1 MPNCKT
7 SKLFYF
13 LSFMYSLQIIL
24 KIRLMEEISRRSLS
38 FTTFHI
44 YLDHEAL
51 SLVST
56 DANGIA
62 NLTINTAI
70 KNLDLQIIET
80 GPNFSTSPVFE
91 IFDEN
96 NVLKR
101 SNVSVNILPRMV
113 IIHFEWNRRGS
124 SVARSESV

>member
-1 MPNCKT
+1 
-7 SKLFYF
+7 
-13 LSFMYSLQIIL
+13 
-24 KIRLMEEISRRSLS
+24 MEENSRRSLS

-62 NLTINTAI
+62 NLTISTAI
-70 KNLDLQIIET
+70 KYLDLQIIET

-113 IIHFEWNRRGS
+113 TIHFKGMLACITLAFS
-124 SVARSESV
+124 IVCGGTHDL

>member
-1 MPNCKT
+1 
-7 SKLFYF
+7 
-13 LSFMYSLQIIL
+13 
-24 KIRLMEEISRRSLS
+24 MEEISRRSLS

-113 IIHFEWNRRGS
+113 IIRVEQTRFE
-124 SVARSESV
+124 RSEIRVCVTSL